1 MGEEGT
7 ELSAHFGH
15 WSVLSLSTL
24 CYTHPLAGKSGGA
37 ALPWDASVA
46 FAYELVYRIVQ
57 AVPSSVSCG
66 AKGGNEY
73 KSEIV

>member
-1 MGEEGT
+1 M
-7 ELSAHFGH
+7 
-15 WSVLSLSTL
+15 
-24 CYTHPLAGKSGGA
+24 
-37 ALPWDASVA
+37 PWDASVA